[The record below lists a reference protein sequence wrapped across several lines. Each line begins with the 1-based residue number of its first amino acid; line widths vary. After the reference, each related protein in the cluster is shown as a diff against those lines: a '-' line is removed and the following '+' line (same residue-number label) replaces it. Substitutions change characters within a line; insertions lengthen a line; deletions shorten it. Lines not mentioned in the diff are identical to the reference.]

1 MAKVLC
7 DKNFIQFAFAKS
19 FMQKNP
25 FDIIVIGAG
34 AAGLMAAWE
43 LAQTGKKTAVIEAK
57 EHVGGRA
64 HTVNDKNFEL
74 PVELGAEFVHGDLEL
89 TQMLLKKAG
98 VEQYTVNGDI
108 WQDED
113 DELDEQ
119 KDFIEDYSSLNK
131 KFKEVKEDIT
141 VAEFIDKHL
150 QGKEFEEARFTLK
163 NYVEGYYAA
172 DTNKASTFAL
182 REELSSS
189 SEKQYRIEG
198 GYVKMINYLHKQ
210 CIEKGVEFFLS
221 NPVKEIKWE
230 QEALEVIAEQ
240 NSFTSKKILV
250 TVSIGVLQSET
261 IRFSPAIPETINAVK
276 KLGFGPVIKTMLQ
289 FDEAFWKKKE
299 FTQQKDLNK
308 LSFIF
313 SRAVI
318 PTWWTYYPKDAA
330 MLTGWSGGPHAEEIK
345 DLSNEKILQK
355 GLESLSEIFNV
366 SANLLQLKLKAW
378 NVSNWVNDPFSCGGY
393 SYEVVNGK
401 ETRDIIKQPI
411 DNTIFFAGEGLFDGP
426 EIGTVEAA
434 LYSGRETAHQIV
446 ASF

>member
-1 MAKVLC
+1 
-7 DKNFIQFAFAKS
+7 
-19 FMQKNP
+19 MQENS

-57 EHVGGRA
+57 DHVGGRA
-64 HTVNDKNFEL
+64 HTMNDKNFEL

-89 TQMLLKKAG
+89 TQMLLEKAG

-131 KFKEVKEDIT
+131 KFKEVKEDIS
-141 VAEFIDKHL
+141 VAKFIEKHL
-150 QGKEFEEARFTLK
+150 QGKEFEEVRFSLK

-172 DTNKASTFAL
+172 DTHKASTFAL
-182 REELSSS
+182 RDELNTSSD
-189 SEKQYRIEG
+189 KQYRIEG
-198 GYVKMINYLHKQ
+198 GYIKLVDYLYRQ
-210 CIEKGVEFFLS
+210 CMEKGVQFFLS
-221 NPVKEIKWE
+221 NPVKEINWNQDVVK
-230 QEALEVIAEQ
+230 VVTEQ
-240 NSFTSKKILV
+240 NSITSNKVLV
-250 TVSIGVLQSET
+250 TVPVGVLQSEA
-261 IRFSPAIPETINAVK
+261 IRFSPAVPEKIQAAK
-276 KLGFGPVIKTMLQ
+276 KLGFGPVIKTTFQ

-299 FTQQKDLNK
+299 FTQQKDLRK

-318 PTWWTYYPKDAA
+318 PTWWTYYPKEAA
-330 MLTGWSGGPHAEEIK
+330 MLTGWSGGPHADEIK
-345 DLSNEKILQK
+345 DLSNEDILQK

-366 SANLLQLKLKAW
+366 SVNLLGLKLKGWHIA
-378 NVSNWVNDPFSCGGY
+378 NWVNDPYSCGGY

-401 ETRDIIKQPI
+401 EIRKIIKQPI
-411 DNTIFFAGEGLFDGP
+411 NNTIFFAGEGLYDGP

-434 LYSGRETAHQIV
+434 LYSGRETAHQII
-446 ASF
+446 AGFKK